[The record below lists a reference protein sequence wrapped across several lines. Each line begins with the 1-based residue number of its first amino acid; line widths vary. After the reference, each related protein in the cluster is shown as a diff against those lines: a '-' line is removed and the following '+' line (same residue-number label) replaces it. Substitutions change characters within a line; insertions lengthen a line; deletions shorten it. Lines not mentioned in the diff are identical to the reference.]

1 MKPESQATPPALEP
15 GEYEYVGDGLGI
27 PGLPHQLSTATAEAL
42 GLLDLLAAAVHN
54 GSYVARAAAQ
64 AD

>member
-1 MKPESQATPPALEP
+1 
-15 GEYEYVGDGLGI
+15 
-27 PGLPHQLSTATAEAL
+27 LSTATAEAR